1 MIRSVAQNLNVLQLF
16 TCMTIGGTG
25 IVTDHLSKT

>member
-1 MIRSVAQNLNVLQLF
+1 
-16 TCMTIGGTG
+16 MTIGGTG